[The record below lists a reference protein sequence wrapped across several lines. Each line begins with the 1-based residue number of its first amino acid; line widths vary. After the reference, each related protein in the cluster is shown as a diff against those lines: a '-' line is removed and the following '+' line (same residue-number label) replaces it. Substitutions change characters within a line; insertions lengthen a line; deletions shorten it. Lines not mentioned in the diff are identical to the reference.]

1 VKRPTSRSQRPTKH
15 RLPPSPFPTSTDAK
29 RPVAVA
35 ITGGIGAGK
44 SAALEAFARH
54 GAATRSSD
62 EIVHSL
68 LRSDPDVLSKVAER
82 FGEDAVGESGAD
94 RAAIARIVFNDPG
107 ELEWLEQLL
116 HPKVVREQAEWRRDL
131 AESPDPPMVTAVE
144 VPLLYETGADER
156 FDTVVV
162 ITASPGVRSAR
173 RPQTDARAKRLIPDE
188 EKVQRADYAY
198 VNDGT
203 LDELD
208 AFVVQVLGELAR

>member
-1 VKRPTSRSQRPTKH
+1 MCPQRPTKH
-15 RLPPSPFPTSTDAK
+15 PLPPSPFPTSTDAK

-44 SAALEAFARH
+44 STALAAFARH

-62 EIVHSL
+62 EIVHGL
-68 LRSDPDVLSKVAER
+68 LRSDPDVLSKIAER
-82 FGEDAVGESGAD
+82 FGAEVVGDEGAD
-94 RAAIARIVFNDPG
+94 RAAIARIVFNDPA

-116 HPKVVREQAEWRRDL
+116 HPKVVREQAAWRRDL
-131 AESPDPPMVTAVE
+131 AERSDPPAVAAVE
-144 VPLLYETGADER
+144 VPLLYETGGDER
-156 FDTVVV
+156 FDAVVV

-188 EKVQRADYAY
+188 EKVRRADYAY

-208 AFVVQVLGELAR
+208 AFVVHVLGALAG